1 VSDSPR
7 EFEELVAELLRRE
20 GYQTELT
27 GRCEAIHPSRRASSG
42 GAMTTSSVVAR
53 VSPT

>member
-1 VSDSPR
+1 MNSMTWAGLEVTA
-7 EFEELVAELLRRE
+7 VARVWPI
-20 GYQTELT
+20 T
-27 GRCEAIHPSRRASSG
+27 GVRDYPSVPASSG